1 MRALGASTT
10 GAITPRIFRCTPPV
24 PRRYVRCAL
33 PCGARRMERHRFRT
47 SSTVRASVSADGLV
61 LLDVHDGLLLASNP
75 VGARIWQLIDERR
88 TPLEIARQLAEDY
101 DVASECARRDVL
113 AFITA
118 LVERGLVTQEPTIDL

>member
-1 MRALGASTT
+1 
-10 GAITPRIFRCTPPV
+10 
-24 PRRYVRCAL
+24 
-33 PCGARRMERHRFRT
+33 MESHRFRT
-47 SSTVRASVSADGLV
+47 SSAVRASVSADGLV

-118 LVERGLVTQEPTIDL
+118 LVERGLVTQEPTIDLE